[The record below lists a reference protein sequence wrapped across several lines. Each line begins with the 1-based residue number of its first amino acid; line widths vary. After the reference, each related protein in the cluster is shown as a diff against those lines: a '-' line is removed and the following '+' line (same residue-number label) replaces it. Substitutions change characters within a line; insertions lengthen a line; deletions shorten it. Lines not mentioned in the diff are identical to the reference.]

1 MVSKEIL
8 SIRNLTKVYH
18 TPNSETLAIKDFNL
32 NVYEGEIILIVGP
45 SGCGKSTILSI
56 LSGLLEPSSG
66 QILYHDE
73 AESLRIGYML
83 QNDHLFPW
91 RTILK
96 NALLGLEIQNRVTPE
111 NIEKVKNQ
119 LETYGLKKFM
129 HQYPH
134 QLSGGMRQRAALI
147 RTLAINP
154 DVLLL
159 DEPFSALDYQT
170 RLAVGEDIT
179 SILKK
184 EKKTVIM
191 ITHDLNE
198 AISMATRVIV
208 LSKRPAIIKSIH
220 DIQLS
225 VTGESMLDKRK
236 APEFMD
242 YYNRIWEE
250 LDVHVE

>member
-1 MVSKEIL
+1 VSKKIL
-8 SIRNLTKVYH
+8 SIRNLSKTYH
-18 TPNSETLAIKDFNL
+18 TKESETIAVKDFSIDIM
-32 NVYEGEIILIVGP
+32 EGEFVVIVGP

-56 LSGLLEPSSG
+56 LSGLLKPSSG
-66 QILYHDE
+66 EIVYKLTKPL
-73 AESLRIGYML
+73 SIGYML

-96 NALLGLEIQNRVTPE
+96 NVLLGLEIQGRTTPE
-111 NIEKVKNQ
+111 NIEKAKKQ
-119 LETYGLKKFM
+119 LETYGLGKFM
-129 HQYPH
+129 HQYPY

-147 RTLAINP
+147 RTLAIDP
-154 DVLLL
+154 DILLL

-170 RLAVGEDIT
+170 RLAVSEDIV

-198 AISMATRVIV
+198 AISMASRVVV
-208 LSKRPAIIKSIH
+208 LCKRPGEIRNIHEIK
-220 DIQLS
+220 LS
-225 VTGESMLDKRK
+225 SEGESMLQKRK

-242 YYNRIWEE
+242 YYNRIWRE